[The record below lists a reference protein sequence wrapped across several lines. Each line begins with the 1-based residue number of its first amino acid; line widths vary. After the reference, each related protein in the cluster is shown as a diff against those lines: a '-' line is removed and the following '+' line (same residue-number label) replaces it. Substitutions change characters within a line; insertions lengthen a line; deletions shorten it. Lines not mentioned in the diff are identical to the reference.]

1 MSVFSDSP
9 LMWNDLISSHIKK
22 LESLIKRDDFNG
34 SSELDILRN
43 YWRNCIC
50 SSHCIAR
57 LKCVEFMQGF
67 ESGFAQSLSHSLYLI
82 HTRTH
87 THTHTQ
93 NLFLSLS
100 LSLSL
105 PLWKETWVTMV
116 LARVKKSW
124 VRFISRKASW
134 FHCYSRIKAS
144 RDMGTKLMW

>member
-57 LKCVEFMQGF
+57 LKCVEFMQEF

-82 HTRTH
+82 HT
-87 THTHTQ
+87 HTQ
-93 NLFLSLS
+93 NLFLSLSLSFS

-116 LARVKKSW
+116 LARVKKKLSQIH
-124 VRFISRKASW
+124 FKKSILISLLFTNQSLAW
-134 FHCYSRIKAS
+134 Y
-144 RDMGTKLMW
+144 GY